1 MGTINDKTNYLIIT
15 KNQIKQAIISKG
27 QNINDNDTFR
37 SYVEKIE
44 NIETGIDTSDA
55 TATANDIVIN
65 KTAYVNGQKI
75 EGVIPIAEYVTADP
89 DTVQATEYSDLDL
102 IIMEG
107 KYGYEENR
115 IIVKETNISVA
126 LERSMLANVLGIT
139 PDKVANGKYILGVKG
154 TG

>member
-1 MGTINDKTNYLIIT
+1 MGTINDKMEYLAET
-15 KNQIKQAIISKG
+15 KSLIKNSLKAKNV
-27 QNINDNDTFR
+27 NIEDDDTFR
-37 SYVEKIE
+37 SYAEKIE

-107 KYGYEENR
+107 KYGNEENR

-126 LERSMLANVLGIT
+126 LESSMLANVLGIT